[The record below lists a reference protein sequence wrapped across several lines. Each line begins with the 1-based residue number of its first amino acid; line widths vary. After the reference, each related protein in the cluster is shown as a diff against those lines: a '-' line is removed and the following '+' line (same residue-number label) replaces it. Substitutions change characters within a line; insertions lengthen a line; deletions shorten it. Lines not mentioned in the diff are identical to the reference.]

1 MLWHSKFKFCVL
13 KPSGIPPPHISD
25 PRLTESTDVELESWG
40 GGFGD
45 DMDTVIIKIPHKIE
59 GLHELPKTQSHTLK
73 YKVKKPV
80 LEKVL

>member
-1 MLWHSKFKFCVL
+1 MWNWRV
-13 KPSGIPPPHISD
+13 G
-25 PRLTESTDVELESWG
+25 G

-45 DMDTVIIKIPHKIE
+45 DMDTVIIKTPHKIE
-59 GLHELPKTQSHTLK
+59 GLHEFPNTQSHTLK

>member
-1 MLWHSKFKFCVL
+1 MWNWRA
-13 KPSGIPPPHISD
+13 G
-25 PRLTESTDVELESWG
+25 G